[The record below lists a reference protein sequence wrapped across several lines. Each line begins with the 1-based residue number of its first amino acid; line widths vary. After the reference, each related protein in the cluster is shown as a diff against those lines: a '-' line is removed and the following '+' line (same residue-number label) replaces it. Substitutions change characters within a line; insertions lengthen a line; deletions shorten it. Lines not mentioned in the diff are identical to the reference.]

1 MIGCTPCEESLS
13 SNSPLT
19 IHLSKSVDRINVYA
33 RNNGRNI
40 IVIKRLLFC
49 KTRPNGGRI
58 IEYLR
63 EENFIISGTV
73 EPEMTRIMYSG
84 FIGDALS
91 ARAYAEYF
99 EIPGRSQSC
108 EIELRQVVIGGVS

>member
-19 IHLSKSVDRINVYA
+19 IHLSESGDRINVYA
-33 RNNGRNI
+33 RNNGCNI
-40 IVIKRLLFC
+40 VVIKRLLFC
-49 KTRPNGGRI
+49 RTRPNGGRT

-63 EENFIISGTV
+63 EENFIHSGTV
-73 EPEMTRIMYSG
+73 EPGITAFMWSG
-84 FIGDALS
+84 FISDSLS

-99 EIPGRSQSC
+99 EIPGRSLSC
-108 EIELRQVVIGGVS
+108 ELKISQIVIGGVS